1 MKNCLVAG
9 LTSSGKTIFSQRLSE
24 EHGFSRI
31 PGDALVMAFQQSFPD
46 LGIGHEL
53 AGRTPEE
60 TYESTCRQFGRFLVD
75 FMNALAWESTM
86 PYVVD
91 TFHSRPRELKRIDVT
106 KTSVLFFGYPEADAH
121 EKVRQ
126 TREYH
131 RTHCGAP
138 DDWVAD
144 DIELVVEKFALFIQM
159 SRELREQCRGTEF
172 TFVDTS
178 KDFARVVSGAI
189 SLAVS
194 CERNHD

>member
-9 LTSSGKTIFSQRLSE
+9 LPNSGKTIFSRRLSE

-53 AGRTPEE
+53 AGRTAEE

-75 FMNALAWESTM
+75 FINALAWESTM

-91 TFHSRPRELKRIDVT
+91 TFHGSPRELKRIDVT

-121 EKVRQ
+121 EKGRQ
-126 TREYH
+126 AKEYQK
-131 RTHCGAP
+131 THG
-138 DDWVAD
+138 D
-144 DIELVVEKFALFIQM
+144 
-159 SRELREQCRGTEF
+159 
-172 TFVDTS
+172 
-178 KDFARVVSGAI
+178 ARDSG
-189 SLAVS
+189 
-194 CERNHD
+194 